1 MVSYRKL
8 QIIWRTQRDK
18 EFELFLPW
26 PSIEKP
32 SRQYKI
38 LDRRSFSSNWYRYLK
53 DKHISLLSP
62 SLSHSKKIFLSQ
74 LFLPNNSLLRD
85 RRRRL
90 HWTRPCSQISVQVCD
105 ASMPQASVA
114 VRVCEG
120 VCNVHCATMWYLKCK
135 CAMPRCL
142 RPLLQCKSVQMCN

>member
-53 DKHISLLSP
+53 HKHISLLSP
-62 SLSHSKKIFLSQ
+62 SLSHSKKSFFPNCFCQITRCCGIAGAGSTERDLAHRFL
-74 LFLPNNSLLRD
+74 
-85 RRRRL
+85 
-90 HWTRPCSQISVQVCD
+90 
-105 ASMPQASVA
+105 
-114 VRVCEG
+114 
-120 VCNVHCATMWYLKCK
+120 CN
-135 CAMPRCL
+135 CAMPRCP
-142 RPLLQCKSVQMCN
+142 RPLVQCESVKACATCIVQLCGTSSASVRCLDASGLCCSASLCN